1 MATVLSRALKLP
13 GKKSPD
19 LGEYDP
25 LTQAD
30 SDESEDDLVL
40 AAPQKNGGVKN
51 GQGPRGE
58 APDSDAEGPGP
69 APPRVPEAGVQ
80 GFPAEPPGGL
90 EPKAAGSLA
99 SLVRTAVF
107 LLTLLVSMVL
117 VLLCAFLIPCPPR
130 DLHSAW
136 SRRLASGAGGDLA
149 PLDLADV
156 NGDGLRD
163 VLLAV
168 VRPGNG
174 SGGGGVPGSDPSA
187 HLLCLSGMNGSTLWS
202 TPLPEEAQHVACVD
216 LQPGLDGAEAL
227 CLVTGTRRALGAYS
241 ASSGEAVWT
250 LCPKHLANG
259 TVAAPAVLLPDL
271 DGDGAR
277 DLLLLAVG
285 DAQPDLCFLLVS
297 GRTGTPLGRAVK
309 FNGVGVGNLIGP
321 QVYTTASGAVYVLFG
336 FGNIQAVALRDLF
349 VQAQSPGP
357 LPTSLQ
363 TGEPAWERR
372 RASNASELIPVYSD
386 GVEQLQVVKALDANG
401 SDLLLTTRQGL
412 VLLGGQSLTPRWTLH
427 LQGLHSQPTPGYFT
441 DDQTLDF
448 LLQISDGMGTRQMM
462 VVDGGSGSISW
473 NHSAP
478 CRMKESPT
486 SSAVTSELKSVFL
499 FWAEALAVP
508 SPDSGVSPGA
518 EAPGLHHLYLLHP
531 AFPSILL
538 DLANTTGIVT
548 ASAVG
553 INDVWKDAFYVT
565 RTAEPGP
572 EGRPRPVVVSKLSLR
587 WALME
592 GRVVPLH
599 EAAAGVGRGEL
610 RRFLSRI
617 KFVDSAPQV

>member
-40 AAPQKNGGVKN
+40 ATPQKNGGVKN

-58 APDSDAEGPGP
+58 APDSDVEGVGP
-69 APPRVPEAGVQ
+69 APPRAPEAGAQ

-90 EPKAAGSLA
+90 EPKVAGSLA
-99 SLVRTAVF
+99 ACVRTAVF
-107 LLTLLVSMVL
+107 LLTLLLSMVL

-130 DLHSAW
+130 DLHSTW
-136 SRRLASGAGGDLA
+136 IRRLAAGAGGDLA

-163 VLLAV
+163 VLLALV
-168 VRPGNG
+168 SPGNRSAGGGPG
-174 SGGGGVPGSDPSA
+174 SGPSA

-216 LQPGLDGAEAL
+216 LEPGRGAEAL
-227 CLVTGTRRALGAYS
+227 CLVTGSRRALGAYR
-241 ASSGEAVWT
+241 AASGEAVWT
-250 LCPKHLANG
+250 LRPEHLANG
-259 TVAAPAVLLPDL
+259 TLAAPAALLPDL

-297 GRTGTPLGRAVK
+297 GRAGTPVGRAVCYD
-309 FNGVGVGNLIGP
+309 GVGVGNLIGP
-321 QVYTTASGAVYVLFG
+321 QLYTTASGAVYVLFG
-336 FGNIQAVALRDLF
+336 FGNIQAVALRDLLL
-349 VQAQSPGP
+349 QAQSPGP
-357 LPTSLQ
+357 LPASLQ
-363 TGEPAWERR
+363 AAEPAWERR
-372 RASNASELIPVYSD
+372 RAGNASELIPVHSD
-386 GVEQLQVVKALDANG
+386 GVEQLQVVKALDSNG

-412 VLLGGQSLTPRWTLH
+412 VLLAGQSLVPRWMLR
-427 LQGLHSQPTPGYFT
+427 LPGLRSQPTPGYFT

-448 LLQISDGMGTRQMM
+448 LLQLSDGTGVRKML
-462 VVDGGSGSISW
+462 VVDGQSGSVSW

-478 CRMKESPT
+478 CRMAETPT
-486 SSAVTSELKSVFL
+486 AAALTAELKSVFL
-499 FWAEALAVP
+499 FWAEAPAAP
-508 SPDSGVSPGA
+508 SPTSGVGPGA
-518 EAPGLHHLYLLHP
+518 EVPRPHHLYLLHP
-531 AFPSILL
+531 AFPALLL
-538 DLANTTGIVT
+538 DLANTTDTVT
-548 ASAVG
+548 AAAVG
-553 INDVWKDAFYVT
+553 VNDVWKDAFYVT
-565 RTAEPGP
+565 RAAELRPD
-572 EGRPRPVVVSKLSLR
+572 GRPRALAVSKLSLR

-592 GRVVPLH
+592 GRVLPLRDT
-599 EAAAGVGRGEL
+599 APGTGRGEL

-617 KFVDSAPQV
+617 KFVDSPRQV